1 MRGFITIPTSVSCA
15 ACIYCGAR
23 PIISMVEIGEYI
35 VKCPNSDSHY
45 QTEPG
50 LIDMDDWNLHNAVKA
65 NSQVDVAPGNSS
77 EHFFF
82 LNGAIM
88 SLENVD

>member
-1 MRGFITIPTSVSCA
+1 MRGFITIPSSVSCA
-15 ACIYCGAR
+15 SCIYCGAR

-50 LIDMDDWNLHNAVKA
+50 LIDMDDWNLHNTVLA
-65 NSQVDVAPGNSS
+65 NRQVDVAPCPTTD
-77 EHFFF
+77 HFFS
-82 LNGAIM
+82 LNGTIM
-88 SLENVD
+88 TLENID